1 MSNFLKKLGKEKKNY
16 KELYEIEVENRKKYE
31 KRYREKCRDYIA
43 LQEEKG
49 LPELKKTLMELS
61 DERDFLKEDRSK
73 LYVQLEDARNE
84 IKTLKAKKK
93 TTTRKKKGE

>member
-1 MSNFLKKLGKEKKNY
+1 MSNFLKRIGKEKKNY

-31 KRYREKCRDYIA
+31 KRYREKCKDYIA

-49 LPELKKTLMELS
+49 LPELKKSLMELS
-61 DERDFLKEDRSK
+61 DERDILKEDRAR

-84 IKTLKAKKK
+84 IKILEAKKK
-93 TTTRKKKGE
+93 TTRKKKGE